1 MNALRRLDS
10 ESGVSVHRSTTT
22 VPQELMAVGVASPA
36 VGHDSAANGGGSRE
50 EGAAPAE
57 EGALGMR
64 VDGNG
69 VAAPVDGAPAAAEI
83 AVEGDEAE
91 EEADEEEEEEKWLG
105 QYSSTQSI
113 LLVGDGDFSFSL
125 ALATGFGSGANHVA
139 RHLRFVRFR
148 SSVPRKGDCWALVVI
163 RRCPFRP
170 FVHWIRKH
178 MGLIRRFGCG
188 IGYTCI

>member
-1 MNALRRLDS
+1 
-10 ESGVSVHRSTTT
+10 
-22 VPQELMAVGVASPA
+22 MADRVASPA

-64 VDGNG
+64 VHGNR

-91 EEADEEEEEEKWLG
+91 EEADEEEYEDDEEEEKWLG

-125 ALATGFGSGANHVA
+125 ALATGFGSGANLVA
-139 RHLRFVRFR
+139 TSLDTYG
-148 SSVPRKGDCWALVVI
+148 SSAFALPCLVKVI
-163 RRCPFRP
+163 AG
-170 FVHWIRKH
+170 H
-178 MGLIRRFGCG
+178 
-188 IGYTCI
+188 